1 MPRVNSSPHH
11 AQVGPSGCHTSPTR
25 QAAIRVSLASKV
37 FEPQPQLQPDH
48 HKYRV
53 TWPELMG
60 AEPETAK
67 AIIERDNPYVKAVIL
82 HREEVTRDDFCC
94 NRVYVKLDANKRVY
108 LVPHVG

>member
-1 MPRVNSSPHH
+1 MYRPKWTPFPPCQTYPCKDVMCCS
-11 AQVGPSGCHTSPTR
+11 
-25 QAAIRVSLASKV
+25 
-37 FEPQPQLQPDH
+37 DH

-108 LVPHVG
+108 LVPQVG